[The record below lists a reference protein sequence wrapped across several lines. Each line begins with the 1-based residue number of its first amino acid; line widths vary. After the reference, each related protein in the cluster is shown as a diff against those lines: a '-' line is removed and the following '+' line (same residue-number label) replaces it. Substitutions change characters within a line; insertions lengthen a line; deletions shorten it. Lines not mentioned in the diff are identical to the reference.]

1 MHKIVRVHIMRV
13 RTEIKGRDETL
24 RLLIEATGETN
35 KTKALFAA
43 AEHYLQDRRQKQ
55 RLVSDLDRD
64 MAERLSTKQLPI
76 EAPDPQVGPFED

>member
-1 MHKIVRVHIMRV
+1 MRIN
-13 RTEIKGRDETL
+13 TDTKGREETI
-24 RLLIEATGETN
+24 RLLMQATGEST
-35 KTKALFAA
+35 KTGALFVA

-76 EAPDPQVGPFED
+76 EAPDPQVGPFDE